1 MLKATRTFIEREKK
15 LPPHRKAER
24 LLFFKIA
31 EKLYRLRQKMQL
43 KKTDVSAEL
52 DVLQEIL
59 DTQPVVDKKWLN
71 AKLQELQALKLK
83 INKGL
88 HIG

>member
-1 MLKATRTFIEREKK
+1 
-15 LPPHRKAER
+15 
-24 LLFFKIA
+24 
-31 EKLYRLRQKMQL
+31 MQL